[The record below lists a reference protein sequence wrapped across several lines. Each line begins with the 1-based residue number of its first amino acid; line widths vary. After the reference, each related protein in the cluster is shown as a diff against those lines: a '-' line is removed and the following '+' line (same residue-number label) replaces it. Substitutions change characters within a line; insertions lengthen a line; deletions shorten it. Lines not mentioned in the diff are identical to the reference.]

1 MLSHTPLLR
10 VRSTC
15 YMYITTSQVRRS
27 RGDPMTA
34 VHEQTAT
41 DPDGPTGGLATW
53 VDALTLDQIPQ
64 NVVDR
69 AKHLLLDGLGCALV
83 GAQLPWSRVATDAV
97 LGLESPGNTVVIGT
111 GRTTSGPAAAVLN
124 GTFVQG
130 FELDDFHPL
139 APLHSCSLL
148 VPALLSTAS
157 VRPEPSTGA
166 DLLLGALA
174 GFEVGPRVG
183 YTLHGA
189 QMLDRGWHSGSVFG
203 THAAAMASGKLR
215 GLPPGQLEDALGLAG
230 TQSSGLMAAQYEA
243 MSKRM
248 HHGLAARN
256 GFYAAGLAAA
266 GYTGIKRVFEREY
279 GGFLSVFGEGHNPDA
294 SLLTAQLGQRWETS
308 IIMVKSYAAMGGL
321 HGAIDA
327 ARQLRSLV
335 APQDISKIDIT
346 VGETVYKHGW
356 WPPERPLTPIGAQMH
371 IGYATAAA
379 LLDGNVLPEQLTPGR
394 LDSDDIWS
402 LLGATSVH
410 LDETLAHADVS
421 QWFRTDVA
429 VTMDDGTV
437 HQARVVQ
444 PHGAPADPV
453 TNEEIL
459 AKFHALAD
467 RVTTRGRAEAIERAV
482 VGIDGLDDIGY
493 LIDLLA
499 APVAGAL
506 D

>member
-1 MLSHTPLLR
+1 
-10 VRSTC
+10 
-15 YMYITTSQVRRS
+15 
-27 RGDPMTA
+27 MTA
-34 VHEQTAT
+34 MQQQATT
-41 DPDGPTGGLATW
+41 DPDGPTGRLATW
-53 VDALTLDQIPQ
+53 IADLTLDQVPQ
-64 NVVDR
+64 NVAER

-83 GAQLPWSRVATDAV
+83 GAQLPWSRVATNAV
-97 LGLESPGNTVVIGT
+97 LGLEGTGDTVVIGS
-111 GRTTSGPAAAVLN
+111 GRTTGAPAAAVLN
-124 GTFVQG
+124 GTFIQG

-148 VPALLSTAS
+148 IPALLSTAS
-157 VRPEPSTGA
+157 ARPETTTGA
-166 DLLLGALA
+166 EFLLAAIA

-183 YTLHGA
+183 YTLHGT

-215 GLPPGQLEDALGLAG
+215 GLPPAQLEDALGLAG

-279 GGFLSVFGEGHNPDA
+279 GGFLSVFGEGHDPDA

-308 IIMVKSYAAMGGL
+308 TVVVKCYAAMGGL
-321 HGAIDA
+321 LGAIDA
-327 ARQLRSLV
+327 ARKLRNSV
-335 APQDISKIDIT
+335 VPDEISKIDIT

-356 WPPERPLTPIGAQMH
+356 WTPERPLTPIGAQMN

-379 LLDGNVLPEQLTPGR
+379 LLDGNVLPEQFTPAR

-402 LLGATSVH
+402 LIAATSVH
-410 LDETLAHADVS
+410 LDESLAHADVS

-429 VTMDDGTV
+429 VTTRDGAV
-437 HQARVVQ
+437 HHARVVQ

-453 TNEEIL
+453 TNEEL
-459 AKFHALAD
+459 VAKFHALAD
-467 RVTTRGRAEAIERAV
+467 RVTNRGRAEAIERVV
-482 VGIDGLDDIGY
+482 VGIDDLDDIKE

-499 APVAGAL
+499 APVTGAL

>member
-1 MLSHTPLLR
+1 
-10 VRSTC
+10 
-15 YMYITTSQVRRS
+15 
-27 RGDPMTA
+27 MTA
-34 VHEQTAT
+34 VHQQAAT
-41 DPDGPTGGLATW
+41 DPDGPTGRLATW
-53 VDALTLDQIPQ
+53 IANLTLDRVPQ
-64 NVVDR
+64 NVVER

-97 LGLESPGNTVVIGT
+97 LGLEGAGDIVVIGT
-111 GRTTSGPAAAVLN
+111 GHTTSAPAAAVLN
-124 GTFVQG
+124 GTFIQG

-148 VPALLSTAS
+148 IPALLSTTSA
-157 VRPEPSTGA
+157 RPQPSTGA
-166 DLLLGALA
+166 EFLLAAIA

-183 YTLHGA
+183 YTLHGT

-215 GLPPGQLEDALGLAG
+215 GLPPAQLEDALGLAG
-230 TQSSGLMAAQYEA
+230 TQSAGLMAAQYEA

-279 GGFLSVFGEGHNPDA
+279 GGFLSVFGEGHDPDA
-294 SLLTAQLGQRWETS
+294 SVLTAQLGQRWETS
-308 IIMVKSYAAMGGL
+308 TIVVKCYAAMGGL
-321 HGAIDA
+321 LAAIDA
-327 ARQLRSLV
+327 ARKLRNSV
-335 APQDISKIDIT
+335 APVDIAKIDIT

-356 WPPERPLTPIGAQMH
+356 WTPERPLTPIGAQMN

-379 LLDGNVLPEQLTPGR
+379 LLDGNVLPEQFTPAR

-402 LLGATSVH
+402 LIAATTVH
-410 LDETLAHADVS
+410 LDESLAHADVS

-429 VTMDDGTV
+429 VTTRDGAV
-437 HQARVVQ
+437 HHARVVQ
-444 PHGAPADPV
+444 PHGAPTDPV
-453 TNEEIL
+453 TNDEL
-459 AKFHALAD
+459 VAKFHSLAN
-467 RVTTRGRAEAIERAV
+467 RVTSRTRADAIERAV
-482 VGIDGLDDIGY
+482 VGLEDLDDTEY